1 MSKLGLSVLL
11 AIVAATALAA
21 SAPGAI
27 RIAKIH
33 YNAPGADTGSNA
45 SLNGEWF
52 TITNT
57 GNGGRSL
64 AGWRLRDKQGHA
76 YAFGGFTLGAH
87 RTARIHT
94 GSGHT
99 AGLHR
104 YWGLGS
110 HVWNNNRDTATLR
123 NANGAV
129 VDRCSY
135 NAPAKSEKTC

>member
-11 AIVAATALAA
+11 ATVVAAALAA

-33 YNAPGADTGSNA
+33 YNAPGADTGSN
-45 SLNGEWF
+45 LNGEWF

-57 GNGGRSL
+57 GNAGRSL
-64 AGWRLRDKQGHA
+64 ADWRVRDKQGHV
-76 YAFGGFTLGAH
+76 YRFGNFRLGAH
-87 RTARIHT
+87 LTAKIHT

-99 AGLHR
+99 SGLHR
-104 YWGLGS
+104 YWGQGS
-110 HVWNNNRDTATLR
+110 HVWNNDKDTATLK
-123 NANGAV
+123 NANGVV

-135 NAPAKSEKTC
+135 NAPAKSEKAC